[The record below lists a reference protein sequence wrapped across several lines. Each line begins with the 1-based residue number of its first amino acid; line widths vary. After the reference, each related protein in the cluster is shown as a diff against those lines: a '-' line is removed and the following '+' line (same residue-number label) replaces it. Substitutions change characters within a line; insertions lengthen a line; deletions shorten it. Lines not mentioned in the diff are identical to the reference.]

1 MSRTAINPL
10 MIVALAALLAGCGLT
25 QSASDSTA
33 SIGRAMFYKQVK
45 TLHLDLNARVATN
58 TDGADMNGLSVPTL
72 VRVYQLRDDKKV
84 QRAAYDSLLGDDDNV
99 LASDLLD
106 TRAVVVKPGE
116 GMQLNVPMDKDAR
129 FVSVVALFRLPDTE
143 RNTWRLTLSRDDL
156 EPDRAR
162 VVELGDNR
170 LTLRPL
176 AKE

>member
-72 VRVYQLRDDKKV
+72 VRVYQLRDDKKL
-84 QRAAYDSLLGDDDNV
+84 QRAAYDSLLGNDDNV

-129 FVSVVALFRLPDTE
+129 FISVVALFRLPDTE

-162 VVELGDNR
+162 VIELGDNR

>member
-58 TDGADMNGLSVPTL
+58 TNGTDMNGLSVPTL
-72 VRVYQLRDDKKV
+72 VRVYQLRDDRKV

-99 LASDLLD
+99 LSGDLLD

-129 FVSVVALFRLPDTE
+129 FISVVALFRLPDTE

-162 VVELGDNR
+162 VIELGDNR

>member
-84 QRAAYDSLLGDDDNV
+84 QKAAYDSLLGNDDSV

-129 FVSVVALFRLPDTE
+129 FISVVALFRLPDTE

-162 VVELGDNR
+162 VIELGDNR

>member
-10 MIVALAALLAGCGLT
+10 MIAALVALLAGCGLT

-45 TLHLDLNARVATN
+45 TLHLDLSARAAAN
-58 TDGADMNGLSVPTL
+58 TDGADMNALSVPTL

-84 QRAAYDSLLGDDDNV
+84 QKAAYDSLLGDDDSV

-106 TRAVVVKPGE
+106 MRAVVVKPGE

-129 FVSVVALFRLPDTE
+129 FISVVALFRLPDTE

>member
-1 MSRTAINPL
+1 